1 VSIIPESRRT
11 ADGRAARSPRVHYA
25 WVVLGT
31 TFVALAVGMGAR
43 STWGIFVKPLEAEFG
58 VTRAATSAVA
68 SVSLL
73 LFAFSQPVI
82 GWLLDRY
89 GGRLVIGGSLLLI
102 GVGCLASALAARF
115 WQLFILFGV
124 VGGVGAGGAGLTS
137 GSILAIRWFTARRGL
152 AIGLA
157 SSGFSAG
164 QVVFYPLITLLLL
177 RYGWRQSYVIQ
188 GAAVC
193 LLVVPVVFWLL
204 RNEPADKG
212 LAPYGGTP
220 AAGGTAI
227 QAVPPQRSVEMSEV
241 VRSIDFWWLALGYF
255 VCGYTSAGLAQ
266 THLIPYWVEHG
277 FHLEQAA
284 RAMMLVGAMNVAGT
298 ILSGRLCDRFGNRV
312 PLSSYYFIRGL
323 AILFLLTVR
332 DALSVTIFAVIFG
345 LSYIATVPP
354 TTGLTADLF
363 GKASMGRVYGWIT
376 CSHQIGGALG
386 AYLSGLLYTQ
396 TGNYVG
402 AFTAAAALCFVA
414 SAMSYAIREGTRPP
428 VPAPAAS

>member
-1 VSIIPESRRT
+1 MPSRPHTT
-11 ADGRAARSPRVHYA
+11 ASPRLHYA
-25 WVVLGT
+25 WIILAV

-58 VTRAATSAVA
+58 VSRAATSAVA
-68 SVSLL
+68 AVSLL

-82 GWLLDRY
+82 GWLMDRC
-89 GGRLVIGGSLLLI
+89 GGRLVISGSLLLI
-102 GVGCLASALAARF
+102 GVGCLASGLATHF
-115 WQLFILFGV
+115 WQLFFLFGI
-124 VGGVGAGGAGLTS
+124 VGGIASGGAGLTP

-164 QVVFYPLITLLLL
+164 QVIFYPLITLLLTW
-177 RYGWRQSYVIQ
+177 YGWRQSYVIQ

-193 LLVVPVVFWLL
+193 LLVVPVAFWLL
-204 RNEPADKG
+204 RNDPADKG
-212 LAPYGGTP
+212 LAPYGETP
-220 AAGGTAI
+220 AASGPALRAVAPERPTA
-227 QAVPPQRSVEMSEV
+227 MTEV
-241 VRSIDFWWLALGYF
+241 VRSIDFWWLAMGYF

-277 FHLEQAA
+277 FHLDQAA
-284 RAMMLVGAMNVAGT
+284 RAMMLVGGMNVVGT
-298 ILSGRLCDRFGNRV
+298 ILSGRICDRFGNRV
-312 PLSSYYFIRGL
+312 PLSLYYFIRGL

-354 TTGLTADLF
+354 TSGLTADLF
-363 GKASMGRVYGWIT
+363 GKASMGRVYGWVT
-376 CSHQIGGALG
+376 CSHQIGGAAG

-396 TGNYVG
+396 TGNYTG
-402 AFTAAAALCFVA
+402 AFLAAASLCFAA
-414 SAMSYAIREGTRPP
+414 SAMSYAIREPRPRTP
-428 VPAPAAS
+428 PLPAAAT

>member
-1 VSIIPESRRT
+1 MPVAQHTHSP
-11 ADGRAARSPRVHYA
+11 AGRLHYA
-25 WVVLGT
+25 WIVLAI

-43 STWGIFVKPLEAEFG
+43 STWGIFVKPLESEFG

-68 SVSLL
+68 AVSLL

-82 GWLLDRY
+82 GWFLDRY
-89 GGRLVIGGSLLLI
+89 GGRLVISGSLLLI
-102 GVGCLASALAARF
+102 GVGCLASGLATQF
-115 WQLFILFGV
+115 WQLFFLFGI
-124 VGGVGAGGAGLTS
+124 VGGIASGGAGLTS

-164 QVVFYPLITLLLL
+164 QVIFYPLITLLLTW
-177 RYGWRQSYVIQ
+177 YGWRLSYVIQ

-193 LLVVPVVFWLL
+193 LLVVPVAFWLL
-204 RNEPADKG
+204 RNDPADKG
-212 LAPYGGTP
+212 LAPYGETP
-220 AAGGTAI
+220 AGSGPAM
-227 QAVPPQRSVEMSEV
+227 QAVTPERPMAMTEA
-241 VRSIDFWWLALGYF
+241 VRSIDFWWLAMGYF

-284 RAMMLVGAMNVAGT
+284 KAMMLVGAMNVVGT

-312 PLSSYYFIRGL
+312 PLSLYYFIRGL

-354 TTGLTADLF
+354 TSGLTADLF

-376 CSHQIGGALG
+376 CSHQLGGALG
-386 AYLSGLLYTQ
+386 AYLSGYLYTQ
-396 TGNYVG
+396 SGNYVG
-402 AFTAAAALCFVA
+402 AFTAAAALCFAA
-414 SAMSYAIREGTRPP
+414 SAMSYAIREQRQ
-428 VPAPAAS
+428 PAPSLPAPVT

>member
-1 VSIIPESRRT
+1 MQPTERF
-11 ADGRAARSPRVHYA
+11 HYA

-31 TFVALAVGMGAR
+31 TFLALAVGMGAR

-58 VTRAATSAVA
+58 VTRVATSAVA

-73 LFAFSQPVI
+73 LFAFSQPII
-82 GWLLDRY
+82 GWLLDKY

-102 GVGCLASALAARF
+102 GLGCLASGLATRF
-115 WQLFILFGV
+115 WQLFILFGI
-124 VGGVGAGGAGLTS
+124 VGGVGSGGASLTS
-137 GSILAIRWFTARRGL
+137 GSILAIRWFVARRGL

-164 QVVFYPLITLLLL
+164 QVVFYPLITLLLM

-188 GAAVC
+188 GAAIC

-204 RNEPADKG
+204 HNDPADKG
-212 LAPYGGTP
+212 LAPYGGAP
-220 AAGGTAI
+220 AAGGAAR
-227 QAVPPQRSVEMSEV
+227 QAVAPEQPMAMSEA
-241 VRSIDFWWLALGYF
+241 VRSIDFWWLAMGYF

-284 RAMMLVGAMNVAGT
+284 NAMMLVGAMNVAGT
-298 ILSGRLCDRFGNRV
+298 ILSGRICDRFGNRV

-332 DALSVTIFAVIFG
+332 DGLSVSIFAVIFG

-354 TTGLTADLF
+354 TSGLTADLF

-386 AYLSGLLYTQ
+386 AYLSGLLYTRSRS
-396 TGNYVG
+396 YAG

-414 SAMSYAIREGTRPP
+414 SAMSYAIREGPRQP
-428 VPAPAAS
+428 VPLPVPS